1 MFDALDLFGASKKVA
16 RSIQKFGLKCPSYDI
31 LIDSQKHDITRR
43 DLRYTHE
50 PDNNSEIVSNKL
62 DMCIRILDLG
72 RAGFMYLLMLGAKL
86 GTINYHMTLRMQV
99 VICVRIC
106 MICYCI

>member
-43 DLRYTHE
+43 VLRYTHG
-50 PDNNSEIVSNKL
+50 NHNSSEIVSR
-62 DMCIRILDLG
+62 CGRIRFALTYSG
-72 RAGFMYLLMLGAKL
+72 
-86 GTINYHMTLRMQV
+86 LRQSWLHAL
-99 VICVRIC
+99 IDPGL
-106 MICYCI
+106 